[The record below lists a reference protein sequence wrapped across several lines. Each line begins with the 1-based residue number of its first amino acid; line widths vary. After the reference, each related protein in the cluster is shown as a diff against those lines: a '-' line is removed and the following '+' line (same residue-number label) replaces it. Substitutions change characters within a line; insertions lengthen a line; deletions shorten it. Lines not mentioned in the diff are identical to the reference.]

1 MWSDKTNEKINEYLK
16 RIELLPKIQKTKIYV
31 IKEES
36 SNDYFNSL
44 KDKLEKIS
52 ESKIFKSIKN
62 KIKKGNEKEKKTKEE
77 EEKLSNSKILLLH
90 LAIYEEIYNELLSKK
105 NKSKN
110 IPSIEDNIIKKF
122 NELTLEKLPPECYY
136 MYIKLKYFIIQ
147 YFKIEF
153 QLNIKIKCLKYY

>member
-16 RIELLPKIQKTKIYV
+16 MIELLPKIQKTKIYV
-31 IKEES
+31 LKEES

-44 KDKLEKIS
+44 KDNLEKIR
-52 ESKIFKSIKN
+52 ESKIYKSIKN

-105 NKSKN
+105 NKLLKENLVSKK
-110 IPSIEDNIIKKF
+110 I
-122 NELTLEKLPPECYY
+122 EKLMVYITIIVIISCYSIN
-136 MYIKLKYFIIQ
+136 YIA
-147 YFKIEF
+147 
-153 QLNIKIKCLKYY
+153 NINYNESHFAY